1 MSKSKENATVKEIQA
16 TILRMNLDRDNKKK
30 NLENQIQEADKKIAE
45 YDAELQKLGED
56 DNDIEKNLQTME
68 KLNNT
73 RNLKKIL
80 QAKIP
85 QLSKNTPE
93 LQAIFEDLGGQ
104 LEALN
109 RELKK
114 EAYEEGKR
122 CAAELLDI
130 EQYDKENA
138 KLMELYTE
146 LQKACNVKASE
157 LGYKMAAPSGCHVFL
172 EQFYKSAQRLNDPKK
187 YGFQEYGE

>member
-45 YDAELQKLGED
+45 YEAELQKLGED

-93 LQAIFEDLGGQ
+93 LQAIFDDLGGQ

-109 RELKK
+109 GELKK
-114 EAYEEGKR
+114 EAYEAGKR
-122 CAAELLDI
+122 CAADLLDI

-138 KLMELYTE
+138 KLLELYRD
-146 LQKACNVKASE
+146 LQKACNVQPSE
-157 LGYKMAAPSGCHVFL
+157 LGFKMTVPSSCHLFL

-187 YGFQEYGE
+187 YGIPEYGE

>member
-45 YDAELQKLGED
+45 YEAELQKLGED

-93 LQAIFEDLGGQ
+93 LQAIFDDLGGQ

-109 RELKK
+109 GELKK
-114 EAYEEGKR
+114 EAYEAGKR
-122 CAAELLDI
+122 CAADLLDI

-138 KLMELYTE
+138 KLLELYRD
-146 LQKACNVKASE
+146 LQKACNVQPSE
-157 LGYKMAAPSGCHVFL
+157 LGFKMTVPSSCHVFL

-187 YGFQEYGE
+187 YGFYEYGE